1 LLIDHSGVLKISD
14 FGLSR
19 IRPDPSKKETD
30 TFVMTGETG
39 SLPSIIRHTLMSS
52 RRRFLTLL
60 ASDPTGSYRFMAPEV
75 YRRVYYNETVD
86 VYSYA
91 MIFFYLVT
99 GRPPWPTLPGMQAVK
114 KAADEGDRPNIPRD
128 LDVRLQNF
136 MKECWDDNPN
146 VRPSFVD
153 ITRFLTAYSQDVFN
167 EREDAIITAPAEVD
181 TDCENCR
188 IL

>member
-1 LLIDHSGVLKISD
+1 LIDPSGVLKISD

-30 TFVMTGETG
+30 AFVMTGE
-39 SLPSIIRHTLMSS
+39 
-52 RRRFLTLL
+52 
-60 ASDPTGSYRFMAPEV
+60 TGSYRFMAPEV
-75 YRRVYYNETVD
+75 YRCVYYNETVD

-114 KAADEGDRPNIPRD
+114 RAAEQGDRPNIPRD
-128 LDVRLQNF
+128 VDVRLQNL
-136 MKECWDDNPN
+136 MKEGWDDNPSA
-146 VRPSFVD
+146 RPSFVD
-153 ITRFLTAYSQDVFN
+153 ITKLLTAYSQDVFN
-167 EREDAIITAPAEVD
+167 EREDAIGSAPPAEVD
-181 TDCENCR
+181 TDCENCV